1 MIKIKEKD
9 TKIINFLQ
17 DFGSAKLEHLQRLF
31 DEYNNNFKNI
41 LSSNVISKKGD
52 IFVHNT
58 QKIDENMLVALDILC
73 RYKGRFVTFHRGNFP
88 IYISFL
94 TKDNLLYHIIVADEG
109 NKKGIIKLVNSPPYL
124 PKSDRLILAF
134 HDREDVEK
142 ITTDIPFLYCT
153 YPGLDVINDEITEDE
168 EICWILGLFVI

>member
-1 MIKIKEKD
+1 MVEKD
-9 TKIINFLQ
+9 TKMINFLQ
-17 DFGSAKLEHLQRLF
+17 DFGAAKEEHLQRLF

-41 LSSNVISKKGD
+41 LSNNMISKKGN

-58 QKIDENMLVALDILC
+58 QKIDDNMLVALDVLC
-73 RYKGRFVTFHRGNFP
+73 RYKGRFKTFHKNCFP
-88 IYISFL
+88 IQITFL

-109 NKKGIIKLVNSPPYL
+109 NKKGIIKLINSPLYL

-134 HDREDVEK
+134 PDREDVEK

-153 YPGLDVINDEITEDE
+153 YPDLDVVNDEITEDE
-168 EICWILGLFVI
+168 EIC